1 MSENGTHTWPELAI
15 GLFEQLTGKNAEIIY
30 SFEDM
35 SIQIPSG
42 TGSSAKLAPWKLDGT
57 MRIRTK
63 THERSVIPSLHIEA
77 DVTAS
82 IGDRR
87 NPYPR
92 RDGMSSSWM
101 HPRGLH

>member
-1 MSENGTHTWPELAI
+1 MSENETHTWPELAI

-63 THERSVIPSLHIEA
+63 THESH
-77 DVTAS
+77 
-82 IGDRR
+82 
-87 NPYPR
+87 
-92 RDGMSSSWM
+92 
-101 HPRGLH
+101 